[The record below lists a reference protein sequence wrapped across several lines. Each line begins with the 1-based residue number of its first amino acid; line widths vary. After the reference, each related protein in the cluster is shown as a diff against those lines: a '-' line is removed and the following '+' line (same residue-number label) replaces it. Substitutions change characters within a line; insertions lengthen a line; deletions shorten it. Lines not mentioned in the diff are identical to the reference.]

1 MDKIEEK
8 EIIKQTFKL
17 EKKIETEGTIAKII
31 LLKDARLCSA
41 LINGTIFIYNLD
53 NYKIEKEIN
62 TENKITDII
71 QLSDNNICIG
81 CNLNYSSF
89 FVKIYKID
97 NYELKEKIDIKY
109 EISKLI
115 EINNKL
121 LVCSYDKE
129 IIMLKIFEK
138 NKSDNFICI
147 GTLFSNPFNSICYL
161 PLDNNGNNFFKEN
174 PFDININ
181 NLDQLNM
188 FQFIQ
193 KKGQEKMNYY
203 NNLINS
209 FIMIESNIDIDF
221 IINFIDEKDKKKI
234 Y

>member
-1 MDKIEEK
+1 M
-8 EIIKQTFKL
+8 
-17 EKKIETEGTIAKII
+17 
-31 LLKDARLCSA
+31 
-41 LINGTIFIYNLD
+41 
-53 NYKIEKEIN
+53 
-62 TENKITDII
+62 
-71 QLSDNNICIG
+71 
-81 CNLNYSSF
+81 
-89 FVKIYKID
+89 KIYKID

-109 EISKLI
+109 KISKLI

-221 IINFIDEKDKKKI
+221 IINLIDEKDKKNLLNLLIIWKKQLRK
-234 Y
+234 